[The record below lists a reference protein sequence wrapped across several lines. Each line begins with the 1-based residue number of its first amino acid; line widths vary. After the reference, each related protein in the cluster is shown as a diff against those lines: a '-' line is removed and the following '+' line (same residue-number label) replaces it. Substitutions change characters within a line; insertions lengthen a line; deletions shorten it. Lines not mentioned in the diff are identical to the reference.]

1 MNIYLM
7 KSELQVLSMFLGEK
21 IVEAKCKMEQYN
33 AENKRKE
40 ASLYTI
46 VFTSLNEIK
55 AKIDKGESEAK
66 DE

>member
-1 MNIYLM
+1 MNIYLT

-21 IVEAKCKMEQYN
+21 IVEVKCKMEQYN
-33 AENKRKE
+33 AESKRKE